1 VEHASTAG
9 AIPELPEGQS
19 KRIKASDAPAQ
30 GAGQR
35 PSEDEGKRRE
45 QFEALAMPLL
55 DRLYAMALHLVRE
68 PARADDMVQETYLR
82 AWQNFDRF
90 TLGTHFK
97 AWIFQ
102 ILTYL
107 FLNDRRSAHRRE
119 ASVDFSEH
127 DVIEARPEPDRGQIQ
142 APAANWDELYPHLV
156 DDVLK
161 RALDRLGAEQ
171 RTVFLLVTL
180 GELSY
185 QECADILQVPI
196 GTVMSRLFR
205 ARKQLQE
212 ELAVYAKERGVW
224 SGGIDE
230 DSTDKKDEK

>member
-1 VEHASTAG
+1 VDQASAAG
-9 AIPELPEGQS
+9 AIPDIPGGLPQ
-19 KRIKASDAPAQ
+19 RVKAAEAPMTD
-30 GAGQR
+30 GPR
-35 PSEDEGKRRE
+35 PSADEATRRG

-55 DRLYAMALHLVRE
+55 NRLHAMALHLTRD
-68 PARADDMVQETYLR
+68 PAAADDMVQETCLR

-107 FLNDRRSAHRRE
+107 FLNERRGAHRRE

-127 DVIEARPEPDRGQIQ
+127 DIVVAPPEPDRGQ
-142 APAANWDELYPHLV
+142 ARTAAANWDALYPHLV
-156 DDVLK
+156 DDVVK

-171 RTVFLLVTL
+171 RAVFLLVTL

-185 QECADILQVPI
+185 QDCADILRVPI

-205 ARKQLQE
+205 ARKQLQK
-212 ELAVYAKERGVW
+212 ELAAYARERGLW
-224 SGGIDE
+224 TEERGGIF
-230 DSTDKKDEK
+230 